1 MNENIESV
9 ETANSSDEVGSWIFS
24 LAPVGVAF
32 LFYVVFILQANLENT
47 HLFLAYGATAGFI
60 GLETFWILKGW
71 QNGRKNNCHYGNSR
85 YCYNTWCAQHLFI
98 LRRITQL
105 LSKI

>member
-71 QNGRKNNCHYGNSR
+71 QNGRKNIVIMGIAGIAITLGVL
-85 YCYNTWCAQHLFI
+85 NTY
-98 LRRITQL
+98 
-105 LSKI
+105 LSFAG